1 MKKELKYFA
10 IGAIAAL
17 IATGSI
23 AYARTGSELIE
34 AEYNNIKIY
43 VDGMLINPKDSNGN
57 TVEPFIYNGT
67 TYLPVRAVGE
77 TIGKQVSW
85 DGATSSVYLGEV
97 PGQATYL
104 TDVMDAY
111 ESNECT
117 KYSTLLGN
125 NFNMGGKTYTNGF
138 VLGRGYDTIY
148 MSYAF
153 FNLDGKYSSMQLDL
167 GHVDGSGVQGRNIQF
182 YVDGALMKEIT
193 VGESDLPQR
202 VTIPLNYGL
211 QLEISTKENGTKVM
225 TAGQFGLGNIILE

>member
-85 DGATSSVYLGEV
+85 DGATSSVYLG
-97 PGQATYL
+97 
-104 TDVMDAY
+104 
-111 ESNECT
+111 
-117 KYSTLLGN
+117 
-125 NFNMGGKTYTNGF
+125 
-138 VLGRGYDTIY
+138 
-148 MSYAF
+148 
-153 FNLDGKYSSMQLDL
+153 
-167 GHVDGSGVQGRNIQF
+167 
-182 YVDGALMKEIT
+182 
-193 VGESDLPQR
+193 
-202 VTIPLNYGL
+202 
-211 QLEISTKENGTKVM
+211 
-225 TAGQFGLGNIILE
+225 